1 MAFFSDSFLARTSS
15 NLPHFTQARH
25 GGDMSFLFQVCTRV
39 FRAMLNPA
47 NHNKRSYPLSAT
59 TSKFICSKLRNFS
72 CGADPANTEF
82 QTFAVPM
89 RLAGVSQRHYVHGQY
104 VETSVCTRSN
114 ATHKKINITMQARIS
129 NSRVRL
135 LRQSNR
141 EIGPTMDIPC
151 SFSDS

>member
-1 MAFFSDSFLARTSS
+1 MAS
-15 NLPHFTQARH
+15 
-25 GGDMSFLFQVCTRV
+25 
-39 FRAMLNPA
+39 
-47 NHNKRSYPLSAT
+47 
-59 TSKFICSKLRNFS
+59 
-72 CGADPANTEF
+72 ADPANTF

-114 ATHKKINITMQARIS
+114 ATHEKIHITMQARIS

-151 SFSDS
+151 SFSELWQGKVGKSFALFSFKIAVLVMPILLT